1 MATKKTKKDKYVQG
15 ADAAKDS
22 RKGKSFKA
30 EQLPLAQLDEGDT
43 LVGTFQGRKQMNVMN
58 PKTKERNDVWF
69 YRFRDKNGTG
79 FAVSGRTMLDQA
91 FDDAAEQMGGIDE
104 LVGLDLR
111 INRGDDVETGA
122 GNTMGSYELVVL
134 ED

>member
-1 MATKKTKKDKYVQG
+1 MAAKKKKDKYVQTG
-15 ADAAKDS
+15 QDDN

-30 EQLPLAQLDEGDT
+30 EQLPLATLDEGDT

-69 YRFRDKNGTG
+69 YRFRDKKGVG

-91 FDDAAEQMGGIDE
+91 FDDCAEQSGGIEE
-104 LVGLDLR
+104 LVGMDLR
-111 INRGDDVETGA
+111 INRGEDVETGA
-122 GNTMGSYELVVL
+122 GNTMGSYELIVL
-134 ED
+134 EG